1 MLALCNISIHCY
13 VHHNIFVQSL
23 EILYNDLYNIDN
35 DSSGYIAY
43 NVYIR

>member
-1 MLALCNISIHCY
+1 MLALCNISKHCY
-13 VHHNIFVQSL
+13 VYHNIFVQSL
-23 EILYNDLYNIDN
+23 EILYNDLYNIAN